1 MLEEIQN
8 IGLILHYIESFT
20 SFSIKFIKICQ
31 VNTLLDLLY
40 ETNKAYQDEKIIV

>member
-1 MLEEIQN
+1 MLKEKQEV
-8 IGLILHYIESFT
+8 GPILHYIESFT

-40 ETNKAYQDEKIIV
+40 ETDKAYQDEKTIV